1 MNESLCV
8 QAAQADMALTLVQAQ
23 HVRQL
28 QQLQEKAGN
37 SCREQVEELQGR
49 LLEEQRRSQQME
61 ETLRLQAQH
70 SCSQISTK
78 QVHNFSNML
87 MLATMCF

>member
-1 MNESLCV
+1 
-8 QAAQADMALTLVQAQ
+8 MALTLVQAQ

-28 QQLQEKAGN
+28 QRLEEKSGD
-37 SCREQVEELQGR
+37 SCREQVEELQAQ
-49 LLEEQRRSQQME
+49 LLEEQRRSQRLE

-70 SCSQISTK
+70 SCSQISMK